1 MVVALLAAVIGMNI
15 WYKSGN
21 VRVLLGNLRVSLS
34 GNAYVID
41 HETGEIIGQTLVM
54 VDGQTHNGTDGAF
67 TGTLDVMDYYNE
79 ADGTLTSNKGIL
91 QSEDGYWEIH
101 LMESCRHTE
110 KNEDGTSQVVDHSC
124 KYSFIYVVHPDKQD
138 FMIVRVKDKYEV
150 YPLYV
155 VMADSEEEALRLYRD
170 YLSE

>member
-1 MVVALLAAVIGMNI
+1 MTQTDTYTKVWQDCLDRLQLTITEEEYVKWFKPIRPIGFDG
-15 WYKSGN
+15 S
-21 VRVLLGNLRVSLS
+21 NLRLRVPNESFVVNIEKLFLS
-34 GNAYVID
+34 RLKP
-41 HETGEIIGQTLVM
+41 IIM
-54 VDGQTHNGTDGAF
+54 
-67 TGTLDVMDYYNE
+67 E
-79 ADGTLTSNKGIL
+79 SADGTLTSNKGIL